1 MCVQGIITFNE
12 VIGKEDNMSLNF
24 NEFVNMHKT
33 EKTLKFKLLP
43 QGKTSDFMKEEIKHD
58 HERAE
63 AYPIVKELIDN
74 VYRDIIEKALNYKN
88 IEDAIENVKDVKKEK
103 SLKKREKNL
112 KKLKKLWFEDLVEAL
127 SVKNSNEVEKLSK
140 DIREV
145 LNMII
150 NKDHRMKMIK
160 GQKIIDL
167 ISGNYQLNADEKN
180 ALLKFKKFTTYF
192 TGFHKNREN
201 VFDTGG
207 KTTSIYTRIVNE
219 NFPLFIS
226 GIGIVEKIVTENA
239 EILTKAEARLHADG
253 RINNENLENDYL
265 KVENYIKFLTQDGI
279 ENFNTVVGAIN
290 QEINLHNQQ
299 DKEGNKYKTLT
310 KLKRQILSDKETPN
324 FLVIE
329 DDEQLLKIIK
339 DLHALYDSS
348 IFNDIKNLFEALLK
362 DCEYDFSKVYISGG
376 FLRLLSQRVYSDQA
390 YLIDKI
396 RDKIIEQKTVESK
409 KKLSKKAKK
418 EINSYLGLNEHG
430 EKQNKEKYFS
440 LQELKDHLE
449 EVDDFDL
456 ISEIQGN
463 IDIRYEDAKCKVKKF
478 NDEFRHI
485 NEKNVKSQDN
495 VEIYREALNKVQVLL
510 KLTKHFNVINNSNID
525 TDFYNELRC
534 IQEELETNT
543 NILNLVRNY
552 VTKVDYSIEKI
563 KLKLDQPTLADGWSY
578 SKEIDNKSIFLIKN
592 GLYYLGIIKL
602 KAGEK
607 FDFNSIT
614 KSNLNNNYK
623 KMNYYLWAG
632 PNKMFPKCMFTNEVE
647 QHFENSHSDYEL
659 FNEKFEKPFIV
670 SNELFNTYHD
680 EHDGKKKF
688 QKEYLKNTGD
698 DVGHRRALGI
708 AIDGC
713 KEFLSAYKTTRMF
726 DYSHLK
732 LTEEYQDIRE
742 FYNDVEVAS
751 FKMELIEVDANE
763 VDKLVEDGKL
773 LLFQLYSKD
782 FSSGSKGKDN
792 LFTIYLK
799 SLFSKENLEVRN
811 LRLNGGAELFFRKK
825 SIDNPVIHK
834 KGVKVINKT
843 YEEDGVTKSI
853 PGEYVKEINEYFSGA
868 QKNISEEAKV
878 ILENKNTVERELY
891 YDIIKD
897 KRFTVNQFEFHFP
910 VTFNAN
916 ICEQNIDEKL
926 QDKLKH
932 ADCNII
938 GIDRGERNLL
948 YVSVINSK
956 GEILEQKSLNVINNV
971 DYHEK
976 LDTREKD
983 RTNSRKTWTKI
994 KGIKNLKE
1002 GYVSQAVHEVVK
1014 MAIGYNAIVAMENLN
1029 SGFKQSRKKFEKQ
1042 IYQKFETMLANKLS
1056 FLVFKDKKLEE
1067 AGSSLK
1073 AYQLAKNDVN
1083 TIKRK
1088 NGIIFYVPAA
1098 YTSVIDIKTGFVNIF
1113 RFGSIKNQ
1121 KQIHD
1126 FIEKIDSIKYDEK
1139 LDSFVFD
1146 FNYKEF
1152 ETQFEIKKSK
1162 WSVYTKGKRINTF
1175 VKNGIVKHEA
1185 VDLTEKMKEVIN
1197 KSGIKYEQGNNLL
1210 AEIITD
1216 KDICKSI
1223 FYIFKDTLDLRN
1235 SDEENDYILS
1245 PILNNG
1251 KFYDTRDKEENT
1263 PLDAD
1268 ANGAYNIAMKALY
1281 AMERY
1286 KKSSNENKNIDMYIK
1301 HNEWIDFVIDR
1312 GGK

>member
-1 MCVQGIITFNE
+1 M
-12 VIGKEDNMSLNF
+12 VIK
-24 NEFVNMHKT
+24 
-33 EKTLKFKLLP
+33 
-43 QGKTSDFMKEEIKHD
+43 
-58 HERAE
+58 
-63 AYPIVKELIDN
+63 
-74 VYRDIIEKALNYKN
+74 
-88 IEDAIENVKDVKKEK
+88 
-103 SLKKREKNL
+103 
-112 KKLKKLWFEDLVEAL
+112 
-127 SVKNSNEVEKLSK
+127 
-140 DIREV
+140 
-145 LNMII
+145 
-150 NKDHRMKMIK
+150 
-160 GQKIIDL
+160 
-167 ISGNYQLNADEKN
+167 
-180 ALLKFKKFTTYF
+180 
-192 TGFHKNREN
+192 
-201 VFDTGG
+201 
-207 KTTSIYTRIVNE
+207 
-219 NFPLFIS
+219 
-226 GIGIVEKIVTENA
+226 
-239 EILTKAEARLHADG
+239 
-253 RINNENLENDYL
+253 
-265 KVENYIKFLTQDGI
+265 
-279 ENFNTVVGAIN
+279 
-290 QEINLHNQQ
+290 
-299 DKEGNKYKTLT
+299 
-310 KLKRQILSDKETPN
+310 
-324 FLVIE
+324 
-329 DDEQLLKIIK
+329 DDEQLLEIIK
-339 DLHALYDSS
+339 ELHDLYDSS
-348 IFNDIKNLFEALLK
+348 IFYDIKKIFKALLE

-376 FLRLLSQRVYSDQA
+376 FLRSLSKRVYSDQA

-396 RDKIIEQKTVESK
+396 RDKIIEQKMAESK

-510 KLTKHFNVINNSNID
+510 KFTKHFNVINNSNID

-647 QHFENSHSDYEL
+647 QHFKNSHSDYEL
-659 FNEKFEKPFIV
+659 FNKKFEKPFIV
-670 SNELFNTYHD
+670 SNGLFNTYHD

-688 QKEYLKNTGD
+688 QKEYFKKTGD
-698 DVGHRRALGI
+698 REGHRQALKV
-708 AIDGC
+708 AINGC
-713 KEFLSAYKTTRMF
+713 KEFLGAYKTTRMF

-732 LTEEYQDIRE
+732 STEEYQDISE

-751 FKMELIEVDANE
+751 FNMELIEVDANE

-773 LLFQLYSKD
+773 LLFQLHSKD
-782 FSSGSKGKDN
+782 FSLGSKGKDN

-799 SLFSKENLEVRN
+799 SLFSKENLKARN
-811 LRLNGGAELFFRKK
+811 LRLNGKAELFFRKK

-868 QKNISEEAKV
+868 IDNISEEAKDY
-878 ILENKNTVERELY
+878 LENKNTVKKELY

-897 KRFTVNQFEFHFP
+897 KRFTVDQFEFHFP

-932 ADCNII
+932 EDCNII

-1002 GYVSQAVHEVVK
+1002 GYVSQAVHEIVE

-1029 SGFKQSRKKFEKQ
+1029 SGFKQSRTKFEKQ

-1056 FLVFKDKKLEE
+1056 FLVFKNRKLGE

-1083 TIKRK
+1083 FETCRR
-1088 NGIIFYVPAA
+1088 NGIVFYVPAA

-1121 KQIHD
+1121 TYIHD
-1126 FIEKIDSIKYDEK
+1126 FIKKFESIKYDEK

-1146 FNYKEF
+1146 FDYKKF
-1152 ETQFEIKKSK
+1152 ETRFEIKKSK
-1162 WSVYTKGKRINTF
+1162 WSVYTKGERINTF
-1175 VKNGIVKHEA
+1175 KKNGVVEHK
-1185 VDLTEKMKEVIN
+1185 VVNLTEKMKEVLN
-1197 KSGIKYEQGNNLL
+1197 KCNIKYEQCNNLL
-1210 AEIITD
+1210 KEIIKD
-1216 KDICKSI
+1216 KDVCKSV
-1223 FYIFKDTLDLRN
+1223 FDIFKNTLDLRN
-1235 SDEENDYILS
+1235 SDKENDYILS